1 MPEFNM
7 NDLEIFLLYVTRY
20 ASDGKPF
27 SQTRLV
33 EFVMDSRT
41 AYAAEFGIPDGA
53 IEKIL
58 EKFLRERKVSAFSRR
73 GEEGGENENHFLIS
87 RVGRDALAVGIRQRR
102 AADAMYRFTNQFY
115 GIR

>member
-1 MPEFNM
+1 M
-7 NDLEIFLLYVTRY
+7 NDLEVFLLYVIRY

-41 AYAAEFGIPDGA
+41 AHAAEFCIPDGA

-58 EKFLRERKVSAFSRR
+58 EKLLRERKVSAFSRR
-73 GEEGGENENHFLIS
+73 GEEGGVSENHFLIS
-87 RVGRDALAVGIRQRR
+87 RVGRDALVVGRRQRR
-102 AADAMYRFTNQFY
+102 AVGAMYRFTNQFY